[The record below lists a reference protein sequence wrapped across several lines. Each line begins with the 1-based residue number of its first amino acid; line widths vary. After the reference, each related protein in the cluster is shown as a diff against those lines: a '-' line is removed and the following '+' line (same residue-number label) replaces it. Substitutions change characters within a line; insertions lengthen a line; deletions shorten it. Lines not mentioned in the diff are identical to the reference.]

1 MKKALVIVSFGTTY
15 ERARRSIDAVE
26 RALAQAAEG
35 HDVFRAYTS
44 SIVRKVLKSRGEIV
58 PSLEEALEKLA
69 NESYDTVF
77 VQPTH
82 LLCGNEYDE
91 KIRASYMRYAG
102 RFLRGGI
109 GKPLIANNDDL
120 LKLAEILA
128 ALKPDD
134 ADALLLMGHGTTHF
148 ANMVY
153 PAMQTAL
160 RLQGHPNVVVGTVE
174 GWPTLENA
182 IDELRA
188 LGAKH
193 IELRPMMLV
202 AGDHAQ
208 NDMAGDDADSW
219 KSHLTAAG
227 FDVFSRVVWG
237 ARTAVIATYGSVSR
251 LHWAAPIP
259 TARAYMSAA
268 SDVAGL
274 PQRRTTVTSAPASIS
289 LRATTK
295 PSPPLLP
302 LPHRT
307 DTFRP
312 RTS

>member
-26 RALAQAAEG
+26 CALAQAAEG
-35 HDVFRAYTS
+35 YDVFRAYTS

-91 KIRASYMRYAG
+91 KIRAPYMRYVG

-160 RLQGHPNVVVGTVE
+160 RLQGPSQCRRRNGRGLADAGKRHR
-174 GWPTLENA
+174 
-182 IDELRA
+182 RA
-188 LGAKH
+188 AC
-193 IELRPMMLV
+193 
-202 AGDHAQ
+202 AGRKAHRA
-208 NDMAGDDADSW
+208 APDDACR
-219 KSHLTAAG
+219 G
-227 FDVFSRVVWG
+227 
-237 ARTAVIATYGSVSR
+237 
-251 LHWAAPIP
+251 
-259 TARAYMSAA
+259 
-268 SDVAGL
+268 
-274 PQRRTTVTSAPASIS
+274 
-289 LRATTK
+289 
-295 PSPPLLP
+295 
-302 LPHRT
+302 
-307 DTFRP
+307 RP
-312 RTS
+312 RTKRYGGR

>member
-15 ERARRSIDAVE
+15 EKGRQDIEAVE

-35 HDVFRAYTS
+35 YDVFRAYTS

-134 ADALLLMGHGTTHF
+134 ADALLLMGHGTT
-148 ANMVY
+148 
-153 PAMQTAL
+153 
-160 RLQGHPNVVVGTVE
+160 
-174 GWPTLENA
+174 LENA

-227 FDVFSRVVWG
+227 FDVHCTVEGLGELEDVQ
-237 ARTAVIATYGSVSR
+237 R
-251 LHWAAPIP
+251 LYVEHLKAE
-259 TARAYMSAA
+259 
-268 SDVAGL
+268 L
-274 PQRRTTVTSAPASIS
+274 
-289 LRATTK
+289 K
-295 PSPPLLP
+295 
-302 LPHRT
+302 
-307 DTFRP
+307 
-312 RTS
+312 